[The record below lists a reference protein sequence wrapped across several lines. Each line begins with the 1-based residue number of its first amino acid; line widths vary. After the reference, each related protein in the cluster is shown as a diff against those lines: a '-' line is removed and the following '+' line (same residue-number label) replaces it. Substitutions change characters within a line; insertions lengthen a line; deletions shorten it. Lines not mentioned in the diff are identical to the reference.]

1 MEKRELEED
10 GKKNWHH
17 LDSSC
22 SKFVPLVSNFKFSFG
37 VYRKIHSTLTRPQ
50 RRDASLLRS
59 RDFVA
64 KKNIGSVRF
73 GPGWTGSATSY
84 HKENR
89 EPNPRFGSPKYL
101 NLGPELGP
109 VLVRFWFEPRFRTPQ
124 QHYIQNSDLLRAT
137 LKPAPAFAPER
148 HRLQWPPL
156 NQRFWGDLYD
166 VSV

>member
-10 GKKNWHH
+10 KKKNRHY

-37 VYRKIHSTLTRPQ
+37 VYGKIHSTLTRPQ

-59 RDFVA
+59 CDFVA

-89 EPNPRFGSPKYL
+89 EPNPRFGSRKYP
-101 NLGPELGP
+101 NLG
-109 VLVRFWFEPRFRTPQ
+109 RTS
-124 QHYIQNSDLLRAT
+124 QNSEVRLTASCADSASLSAS
-137 LKPAPAFAPER
+137 KKFAR
-148 HRLQWPPL
+148 RRLYNIYIL
-156 NQRFWGDLYD
+156 CNYHMHIFNN
-166 VSV
+166 